1 MKKIYYLLFFLFVNV
16 VNFSEGYEVSWDSI
30 AENINKEI
38 ETGLTKII
46 DPILIILA
54 LLTVIKIITMILK
67 YIANTPIENLAP
79 EFIRILINFVMY
91 SYIIKNSVSIINMFF
106 KIFSGIG
113 QYFTNGTNL
122 TTLSSIWDKA
132 NSIVSHIFKI
142 INDWE
147 VYVNSLKGQA
157 EIILDIP
164 KFIGNFGKI
173 ILLYVSI
180 LFIYY
185 IFVRVIVELMMAM
198 LQFRLGLALSV
209 PFLSTE
215 TNDYLKTVMGGKFL
229 TVLFTGGLKITVNIM
244 FAAIFISII
253 DKVKFTENL
262 TIDTI
267 DIQNIF
273 LFIAVAFILSFLLNK
288 TNKIVTRLAN

>member
-122 TTLSSIWDKA
+122 TTLNSIWDKA

-185 IFVRVIVELMMAM
+185 IFVRVIVELMMAT

-215 TNDYLKTVMGGKFL
+215 TNNYLKTVMGGKFL

>member
-46 DPILIILA
+46 DSILIILA
-54 LLTVIKIITMILK
+54 LLTVIRIITMILK
-67 YIANTPIENLAP
+67 YVANTPIENLAP

-185 IFVRVIVELMMAM
+185 IFVRVIVELMMAT
-198 LQFRLGLALSV
+198 LQYRMGLALSV

-229 TVLFTGGLKITVNIM
+229 TVLFTGGLKITVNTM

-273 LFIAVAFILSFLLNK
+273 LFIAVAFILSFLLNR